1 MLQYTD
7 QEIRAKAVDLR
18 LIYEGED
25 LPRNLRSRVIA
36 ALAEDERAKAPREKS
51 GDPRMAGE
59 IAIQPRGPILIDGEP
74 LPWLVTNEP
83 MDIRLADDGSGTVRL
98 TLAANAI
105 QIIKAEPKKE
115 EQS

>member
-7 QEIRAKAVDLR
+7 QDIHAKAVELG
-18 LIYEGED
+18 LIYDSQE

-36 ALAEDERAKAPREKS
+36 ALAEEQRTRAPRATGPEPKV
-51 GDPRMAGE
+51 AGE
-59 IAIQPRGPILIDGEP
+59 IVVQPRGPILIDGEP
-74 LPWLVTNEP
+74 LPWLVTTEP

-98 TLAANAI
+98 TLAANTI